1 MPPLCYRSG
10 MTPVRLVLAVLGLA
24 ALALVVSPA
33 MAHGR
38 HAHASQPAI
47 GVVDEPNR
55 LEAATRD
62 LVSTGHVHGAPAFA
76 LPSPCPADGGGTC
89 CCHGD
94 RCTHP
99 SQPRVCAPADSRT
112 REQEAVRPE
121 RPRAAA
127 HPIAVP
133 AAQHVGAVGTRG
145 PPPNS

>member
-1 MPPLCYRSG
+1 

-62 LVSTGHVHGAPAFA
+62 LVSTGHVHGAPRVRVAVA
-76 LPSPCPADGGGTC
+76 VPGRRGRHVLLSRRPL
-89 CCHGD
+89 H
-94 RCTHP
+94 HP